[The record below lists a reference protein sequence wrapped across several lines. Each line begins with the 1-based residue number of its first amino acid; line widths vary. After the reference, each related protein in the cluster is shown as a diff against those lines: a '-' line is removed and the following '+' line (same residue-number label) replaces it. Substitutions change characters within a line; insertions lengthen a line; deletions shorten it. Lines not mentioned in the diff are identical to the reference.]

1 MTRQEVE
8 AEVLRVI
15 STDFLYRETTVEQL
29 NLTDKLYEDLG
40 FDSLEEVELC
50 MTLERDLLISI
61 EEFEISLWS
70 TIEDVVNSV
79 MQALEAED

>member
-15 STDFLYRETTVEQL
+15 STDFLYRETTVENL

-50 MTLERDLLISI
+50 MTLERDLSISI

>member
-15 STDFLYRETTVEQL
+15 STDFLYRETTVENL

-40 FDSLEEVELC
+40 FDSLEEMELC
-50 MTLERDLLISI
+50 MTLERDLSISI

>member
-50 MTLERDLLISI
+50 MTLERDLSISI

-70 TIEDVVNSV
+70 TIGDVVNSV

>member
-1 MTRQEVE
+1 MTRQEAE

>member
-15 STDFLYRETTVEQL
+15 STDFLYRETTVEDL

-50 MTLERDLLISI
+50 MTLERDLSISI

>member
-15 STDFLYRETTVEQL
+15 STDFLYRETTIEDL

-50 MTLERDLLISI
+50 MTLERDLSISI